1 MRAPQDSWRG
11 VVLAG
16 RTCGFIALTQHGLEV
31 SDSIRQ
37 DEGRLGRPV
46 QPDAIVP
53 ADRPLDESRHVRKRG
68 LHEQPAVEPNLVDR
82 EVPEIADAVNL
93 SGRAI
98 LIRDWRAFARDA
110 YLFRPQGDPHAIAG
124 GNSIALP
131 EHAQPPSGY
140 ARDCKAVACGCID
153 DSASDQMDLADEI
166 GHPT

>member
-1 MRAPQDSWRG
+1 MRAPQDNWRG

-37 DEGRLGRPV
+37 DEGRIGRPV

-53 ADRPLDESRHVRKRG
+53 ADRPLDEARHVRKRG

-98 LIRDWRAFARDA
+98 LIRDWRVVGRGVWSFPAHGAA
-110 YLFRPQGDPHAIAG
+110 
-124 GNSIALP
+124 
-131 EHAQPPSGY
+131 PP
-140 ARDCKAVACGCID
+140 
-153 DSASDQMDLADEI
+153 LT
-166 GHPT
+166 PTKTT